1 MAPSSQPDL
10 YATLCVERGA
20 SSEEIKA
27 SYRKLA
33 LKHHPDKNPGDANAH
48 DSFQQISIAYSVLS
62 DAGKRRYYD
71 KHGSTDELDTDPRE
85 YVAMFQ
91 EMLMEMLGG
100 AHALMDMMSGL
111 STRELSRLPP
121 FPFPKE
127 LFPPGTFPP
136 GVRFSSEGLEGM
148 PPSVE
153 EMLQNPEELAAL
165 LAEMPRAGGRGGGSR
180 ARQRAWGRANSRQA
194 AAAAAAAD
202 EDGSSGE
209 WTEADSDDE
218 SGVDSGDGDE
228 ESDDG
233 PVQAAAAPPS
243 SLRGAAAVASVG
255 TPSVGASPVRQ
266 AACTVGDA
274 VPGCTT
280 GASPATSVSG
290 INGQAP
296 GQAGLQP
303 LQQQQQQH
311 HQQQSLQRP
320 QQHTAGQ
327 RTAQHLKQ
335 HTSQHPQQQQQ
346 QQSSRCGTQGMCDPL
361 VVRDWLAAARGCD
374 LSLLQMY
381 HSAEPRLLLAQ
392 GPGLGQTALHWLAA
406 KGSSEGVA
414 WMLSRGAPVD
424 MVNAEEAT
432 PLHSA
437 ARNGQLEV
445 VRILVAAAATN
456 SSSSSSDSNGSGDS
470 NGGNRAAAWRLAT
483 SLDSDGCCAQQ
494 LAVEYGH
501 LDVAMYLEQV
511 ALPEQGPHL
520 LSAGHGSLPQQR
532 QVHQPEHQSKQ
543 QQDQQQQQQHQQ
555 QQQQQQQEEEPQQ
568 QHQTQR
574 QEQQQGQR
582 MFAGLT
588 SSRRSATTPAS
599 AGASGVPVS
608 TGAPAISGGSLPDPD
623 SGSLC
628 VDGTAMQE
636 EVVAPATPAAIAAAG
651 ATATDAT
658 AAAAPTAESAAPA
671 APAST
676 PVTAAAAPAAADSPL
691 TAPATAAAATTATAA
706 CDAEAR
712 ALRRA
717 ALQAEAEAADRE
729 EEKEEAGRDAA
740 AVAAAA
746 AAGVSRDQGRAWLES
761 ARGGRLAEMQAML
774 REAPQ
779 LLAYAGQGTS
789 FGFTGH
795 TALHWACAKGHT
807 DAVRWLLGAGAPVE
821 AGNQSGNTALHAA
834 ATNEQLEVVAV
845 LVVEGGA
852 DVMRVD
858 DLGDTPRDLLLR
870 KQLHAAVAHL
880 DLLSRVAQL
889 RLLPPEAW
897 GVRGMRTLLALAD
910 VDALG
915 FAERREFTTACAA
928 VLARHPCRIL
938 VSEEA
943 RDRIWTAPTP
953 GPNSTLE
960 ASGGSSGSGGGSG
973 GGGSGGRVAP
983 TVQTAA
989 IRSIAHPTPPASAS
1003 TSHTGPQNR
1012 ASSSGGVSRLGDP
1025 SSQVPDGIPAA
1036 AAAAAAASPEMASPR
1051 PSRSS
1056 ASLSRSSASLTAWD
1070 LPHTPQQS
1078 STAASQR
1085 DTHPPA
1091 SPPHQRQ
1098 QDPHSQGII
1107 NSDSTHS
1114 SWHGSAGGPGCSS
1127 SNCSSSSSTAGAGSG
1142 SNNAQPDSST
1152 AGDRTA
1158 GGDFGRNG
1166 AAVSHDP
1173 HTAGEGT
1180 GALEGGGS
1188 QERHASPGSSAAA
1201 SDAAKAKGN
1210 AAFAEGLYPKAL
1222 SHYSMALRLSPAP
1235 SAVLYSNRAAAY
1247 AGMRYFGR
1255 SLDDADEAVQ
1265 LLPDW
1270 PKGHCRR
1277 GVALAGQKFWREAV
1291 QAFKRALELDPGY
1304 SAAREGLSEALASSR
1319 E

>member
-180 ARQRAWGRANSRQA
+180 ARQRAWGRANSQQA

-228 ESDDG
+228 ESDEG
-233 PVQAAAAPPS
+233 PVQADAAPPS

-255 TPSVGASPVRQ
+255 TPSVGASP
-266 AACTVGDA
+266 
-274 VPGCTT
+274 
-280 GASPATSVSG
+280 
-290 INGQAP
+290 
-296 GQAGLQP
+296 
-303 LQQQQQQH
+303 
-311 HQQQSLQRP
+311 
-320 QQHTAGQ
+320 
-327 RTAQHLKQ
+327 
-335 HTSQHPQQQQQ
+335 PQQQQQ

-424 MVNAEEAT
+424 MTNAEEAT

-445 VRILVAAAATN
+445 VRILVAAAATS
-456 SSSSSSDSNGSGDS
+456 SSSSSSDSSG
-470 NGGNRAAAWRLAT
+470 T
-483 SLDSDGCCAQQ
+483 
-494 LAVEYGH
+494 
-501 LDVAMYLEQV
+501 
-511 ALPEQGPHL
+511 
-520 LSAGHGSLPQQR
+520 
-532 QVHQPEHQSKQ
+532 
-543 QQDQQQQQQHQQ
+543 
-555 QQQQQQQEEEPQQ
+555 
-568 QHQTQR
+568 
-574 QEQQQGQR
+574 
-582 MFAGLT
+582 
-588 SSRRSATTPAS
+588 
-599 AGASGVPVS
+599 
-608 TGAPAISGGSLPDPD
+608 
-623 SGSLC
+623 
-628 VDGTAMQE
+628 
-636 EVVAPATPAAIAAAG
+636 
-651 ATATDAT
+651 
-658 AAAAPTAESAAPA
+658 
-671 APAST
+671 
-676 PVTAAAAPAAADSPL
+676 
-691 TAPATAAAATTATAA
+691 AAATTATAA
-706 CDAEAR
+706 GDAEAR

-746 AAGVSRDQGRAWLES
+746 AAG
-761 ARGGRLAEMQAML
+761 
-774 REAPQ
+774 
-779 LLAYAGQGTS
+779 GQGTS
-789 FGFTGH
+789 G
-795 TALHWACAKGHT
+795 
-807 DAVRWLLGAGAPVE
+807 AVAAGGRGPCGGWQQV
-821 AGNQSGNTALHAA
+821 GQQSGNTALHAA
-834 ATNEQLEVVAV
+834 ATNEQLEAVAL

-852 DVMRVD
+852 DVMRAD
-858 DLGDTPRDLLLR
+858 PPHTPEVTT
-870 KQLHAAVAHL
+870 QFMFCMYVWTTLHEPHL
-880 DLLSRVAQL
+880 SAQALTPPDPQPL
-889 RLLPPEAW
+889 RLIFLAARSVWTTWGTPHATSSCASSSTPPSHTSTCSPGSHSCGCSHPRPGAC
-897 GVRGMRTLLALAD
+897 AACASCSPAD

-915 FAERREFTTACAA
+915 FSERQEFTTACAA

-960 ASGGSSGSGGGSG
+960 ASGGQQRRQQQQGGT
-973 GGGSGGRVAP
+973 VAP

>member
-180 ARQRAWGRANSRQA
+180 ARQRAWGRANSQQA

-228 ESDDG
+228 ESDEG
-233 PVQAAAAPPS
+233 PVQADAAPPS

-255 TPSVGASPVRQ
+255 TPSVGASP
-266 AACTVGDA
+266 
-274 VPGCTT
+274 
-280 GASPATSVSG
+280 
-290 INGQAP
+290 
-296 GQAGLQP
+296 
-303 LQQQQQQH
+303 
-311 HQQQSLQRP
+311 
-320 QQHTAGQ
+320 
-327 RTAQHLKQ
+327 
-335 HTSQHPQQQQQ
+335 PQQQQQ

-424 MVNAEEAT
+424 MTNAEEAT

-445 VRILVAAAATN
+445 VRILVAAAATS
-456 SSSSSSDSNGSGDS
+456 SSSSSSDSSGSDS
-470 NGGNRAAAWRLAT
+470 NGSNKTAAWRLAT
-483 SLDSDGCCAQQ
+483 SLDSDGCSAQQ
-494 LAVEYGH
+494 LAV
-501 LDVAMYLEQV
+501 D
-511 ALPEQGPHL
+511 
-520 LSAGHGSLPQQR
+520 SAKCTSPNNISPNTSRTSSSTSSTSSSSSSSSRRRNHSNSIK
-532 QVHQPEHQSKQ
+532 HSS
-543 QQDQQQQQQHQQ
+543 
-555 QQQQQQQEEEPQQ
+555 
-568 QHQTQR
+568 

-588 SSRRSATTPAS
+588 SSHQSATTPAS
-599 AGASGVPVS
+599 AGASGVPVN
-608 TGAPAISGGSLPDPD
+608 TGAVAISEGSLPDPD
-623 SGSLC
+623 SEYLF

-658 AAAAPTAESAAPA
+658 AAAAPTAESAASA
-671 APAST
+671 APASSSAT
-676 PVTAAAAPAAADSPL
+676 AATAATAAALLAPAPADSPL

-706 CDAEAR
+706 GDAEAR

-746 AAGVSRDQGRAWLES
+746 AAGVSRDEGRAWLET
-761 ARGGRLAEMQAML
+761 ARGGGLQRCKRCCGGRHSCWPML
-774 REAPQ
+774 K
-779 LLAYAGQGTS
+779 S
-789 FGFTGH
+789 FTGH
-795 TALHWACAKGHT
+795 TALHWVSAKNGHHQLRARAP
-807 DAVRWLLGAGAPVE
+807 AVRWLLGAGAPVE
-821 AGNQSGNTALHAA
+821 AGNKSGNSQA
-834 ATNEQLEVVAV
+834 
-845 LVVEGGA
+845 
-852 DVMRVD
+852 
-858 DLGDTPRDLLLR
+858 TPRCTRPPRTSSSRLWRCWWWRGALTSCVWTTWGTP
-870 KQLHAAVAHL
+870 HATSSCA
-880 DLLSRVAQL
+880 SSST
-889 RLLPPEAW
+889 PPSHTSTCSPGSHSCGCSHPRPGAC
-897 GVRGMRTLLALAD
+897 AACASCSPAD

-915 FAERREFTTACAA
+915 FSERQEFTTACAA

-960 ASGGSSGSGGGSG
+960 ASGGQQRRQQQQGGT
-973 GGGSGGRVAP
+973 VAP